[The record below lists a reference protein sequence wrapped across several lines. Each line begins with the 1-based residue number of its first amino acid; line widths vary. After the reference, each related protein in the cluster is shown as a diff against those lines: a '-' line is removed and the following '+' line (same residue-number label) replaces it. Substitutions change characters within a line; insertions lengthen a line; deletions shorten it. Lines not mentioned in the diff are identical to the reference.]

1 MLTDAA
7 KARSHEIMLEQDHTL
22 VQGSKETTAVHE
34 AYQYLIQK
42 FVETEEGLEAGLAI
56 SLDDLNKRRR
66 RSSVNSVKNYEIR
79 RGSIQ
84 SWNGSDDSARQ
95 SRYFVSFFLPFQ
107 KRFFLSYEKQN
118 GKISSILKY
127 EKNFIFEI

>member
-7 KARSHEIMLEQDHTL
+7 KARSHELMLEQDQTL
-22 VQGSKETTAVHE
+22 VQGSEEMSCVHE

-66 RSSVNSVKNYEIR
+66 RSSANSAKSYEIR
-79 RGSIQ
+79 RGSVQ

-95 SRYFVSFFLPFQ
+95 SRYHSS
-107 KRFFLSYEKQN
+107 SYRCRHPK
-118 GKISSILKY
+118 LLLTT
-127 EKNFIFEI
+127 